1 MYNDD
6 HYFKSYESDQSIDL
20 EPKAPLLDNE
30 AALDSTI
37 DQAIENNN
45 VIEEEKW
52 GSKIIAEEEEAVF
65 IGEDKVLYVPD
76 IGESEKS
83 IEELNKR
90 FDDFIT
96 KMKEELRIEA
106 RQQLVTV

>member
-30 AALDSTI
+30 AALESTT

-45 VIEEEKW
+45 VIEEDKW
-52 GSKIIAEEEEAVF
+52 GLKIAAEEEEEEEEAVF
-65 IGEDKVLYVPD
+65 IEEEDRNL
-76 IGESEKS
+76 ST
-83 IEELNKR
+83 EELNKR
-90 FDDFIT
+90 FDEFIT

-106 RQQLVTV
+106 RQQLVLV